1 MGIKNLIKRAG
12 GKAADTINR
21 LSVLSPEQVKHV
33 EELREMYLS
42 EVPDPSDT
50 VAEELTEKL
59 LAVCGVEIYNA
70 YLPQLNELYVPIERE
85 AEYDGEKLDISH
97 NLRYCNITKW
107 VTDKKENNIEKLIN
121 VYQVLSNEECNIALI
136 FNRTCQETNVYLAV
150 LNTANDNNNVKA
162 NNFRG

>member
-1 MGIKNLIKRAG
+1 
-12 GKAADTINR
+12 
-21 LSVLSPEQVKHV
+21 
-33 EELREMYLS
+33 MYLS
-42 EVPDPSDT
+42 EVPAPSDT

-150 LNTANDNNNVKA
+150 LNTAMITIMLRQIILEID
-162 NNFRG
+162 